1 MTPASRVDTLAAQI
15 SQAIMTGEYPVGA
28 WLRQETLAERFGVSR
43 QPVREALRH
52 VQASGMVAV
61 YPHRGAMVRGPSP
74 REVREAYLVRGE
86 LEGLATELA
95 TDRISTDALV
105 RLREAEEAFG
115 QCVAEA
121 VAAAGDAELHGARG
135 WGAANDAF
143 HETILIAADVPR
155 LADTIRWLHQAIPRH
170 LTWAAILTPERLIE
184 NVRPHETI
192 RAAIESGNAR
202 LAREA
207 MTAHVRSSGELVAAM
222 FEQQQEE
229 VAVDD
234 RRNGRRGR

>member
-1 MTPASRVDTLAAQI
+1 MTPASRVETLADQI

-74 REVREAYLVRGE
+74 REVREAYLVRAE

-95 TDRISTDALV
+95 TDRVSADALV
-105 RLREAEEAFG
+105 RLREAESAFRQSVNEAI
-115 QCVAEA
+115 
-121 VAAAGDAELHGARG
+121 AAADDAELHGARG

-143 HETILIAADVPR
+143 HETILNAADVPR
-155 LADTIRWLHQAIPRH
+155 LAETIRWLHRAIPRN
-170 LTWAAILTPERLIE
+170 LTWAAMRTPARLVE
-184 NVRPHETI
+184 NVRQHETI
-192 RAAIESGNAR
+192 RAAIENGNAR

-207 MTAHVRSSGELVAAM
+207 MTVHVRSSGELVAAW
-222 FEQQQEE
+222 FEQQQGDA
-229 VAVDD
+229 AVDD
-234 RRNGRRGR
+234 RNGGRS